1 MAKNN
6 LTNGRNKPYSRREFL
21 KSYKEYMKLLG
32 APKDILTREHLAGLS
47 DNYLYDKYYQ
57 VGMFSPE
64 LEKARDEA
72 LDKFISMSPFRQK
85 LENIKL
91 SIIIWFQRVFDR
103 NKNK

>member
-32 APKDILTREHLAGLS
+32 APKDMLTREHLAGLS

-64 LEKARDEA
+64 LEKERDEA
-72 LDKFISMSPFRQK
+72 LDKFISMSPIRQK
-85 LENIKL
+85 IENFRL
-91 SIIIWFQRVFDR
+91 SIIIWVQRVFT
-103 NKNK
+103 KKK